1 MNTPCREPVH
11 FHVDMDAFYASV
23 EQADKPDIRGK
34 PVVIG
39 ASPGRRGVV
48 SACSYEARTY
58 GIHSAM
64 PISEAYR
71 RCPQAVFLPVRMERY
86 QEVSRTIM
94 SLFSRFSPE
103 VRQISVDEAFLD
115 MTGTERLFGPPESVA
130 REIKKLVFETTGLT
144 ISVGIAPNRF
154 LAKLA
159 SEIGKPDALFRIHPG
174 EEERFLD
181 GLELKS
187 LWGLGKKTLERL
199 HELNIRR
206 VSELRAIGESS
217 LRRMLG
223 EGTGGFLYQACRGI
237 DPGIFNEE
245 PKSRSISNETTF
257 STDTRDH
264 EAIRRTLLELSHQ
277 VVYRMIS
284 AGERG
289 STVVV
294 KLRFS
299 DFRTTTAQKTLR
311 KAVGSA
317 EELFEVAGKLLYQRW
332 NGSDEIRLLGVGISG
347 LKDGMIQQQDLFEDS
362 WDRKK
367 QVEET
372 VMKIRNRGSSIVK
385 ASLLRSDKT
394 RDDDLENR

>member
-1 MNTPCREPVH
+1 
-11 FHVDMDAFYASV
+11 MDAFYASV
-23 EQADKPDIRGK
+23 EQVDNPELQGK

-39 ASPGRRGVV
+39 AAPGRRGVV
-48 SACSYEARTY
+48 SACSYEARRY

-64 PISEAYR
+64 PVSEAYR
-71 RCPQAVFLPVRMERY
+71 RCPDAAFLPVRMERY

-103 VRQISVDEAFLD
+103 IKQISVDEAFLD
-115 MTGTERLFGPPESVA
+115 LTGTERLFGPPESVA
-130 REIKKLVFETTGLT
+130 REIKKLVYETTGLT
-144 ISVGIAPNRF
+144 ISIGIAPNRF

-199 HELNIRR
+199 HELNIRTVR
-206 VSELRAIGESS
+206 ELRDIGEQP
-217 LRRMLG
+217 LKRMLG
-223 EGTGGFLYQACRGI
+223 DGTGGFLYRACRGI

-257 STDTRDH
+257 TKDTRDH
-264 EAIRRTLLELSHQ
+264 EAVRKTLLELSHQ
-277 VVYRMIS
+277 VVSRMIS

-294 KLRFS
+294 KVRFS
-299 DFRTTTAQKTLR
+299 DFRTTTARKTLR

-317 EELFEVAGKLLYQRW
+317 EELFETAEKLLYQRW
-332 NGSDEIRLLGVGISG
+332 NGSDEIRLIGVGIQG
-347 LKDGMIQQQDLFEDS
+347 LKDGPVQQQDLFQDS

-372 VMKIRNRGSSIVK
+372 VMRIRKRGSSIVK
-385 ASLLRSDKT
+385 ASLLRSDT
-394 RDDDLENR
+394 ARDDDPESH